1 MKKHIFTL
9 GATALVSIGIADAA
23 SADTDTHKVKAGET
37 LFSISQQHNVT
48 VEDLKKWNGL
58 SSTLIY
64 ANQTLQIGS
73 TSTDSSSSSTP
84 TTTSSN
90 HTYTVKSGDT
100 LYRIAKNNGTS
111 VQQLKEWNNLSSH
124 LIYVN
129 QVLKISGTGT
139 VSSSPSTPVQE
150 KTNETQASPAPSNSK
165 SYKVQP
171 GDTMWSVAQRHG
183 ISISQ
188 LKQWNNLSSNTI
200 YINQVLQVGGQAAAQ
215 AKPSTPATTA
225 PSTPSTSTPSTSAP
239 STSTPAPAPAQESKS
254 VSKEITVEATAYTAY
269 CAGCSGI
276 TATGID
282 LRSNPNRK
290 VIAVDPRVIPLGS
303 RVYVEGYGEA
313 IAGDT
318 GGAIKGTRVDLFMAS
333 QSSALN
339 WGRKTVK
346 LQILD

>member
-111 VQQLKEWNNLSSH
+111 VQQLKDWNNLSSH

-139 VSSSPSTPVQE
+139 VSSSPSAPVQE
-150 KTNETQASPAPSNSK
+150 NTNETQASPAPSNSK

-225 PSTPSTSTPSTSAP
+225 PSTPSTSTP
-239 STSTPAPAPAQESKS
+239 APAQERKS

>member
-37 LFSISQQHNVT
+37 LFSISKQHNVT

-111 VQQLKEWNNLSSH
+111 VQQLKDWNNLSSH

-139 VSSSPSTPVQE
+139 VSSSPSAPVQE

-183 ISISQ
+183 IAISQ

-225 PSTPSTSTPSTSAP
+225 PSTPSTSAP

>member
-37 LFSISQQHNVT
+37 LFSISKQHNVT

-111 VQQLKEWNNLSSH
+111 VQQLKDWNNLSSH

-139 VSSSPSTPVQE
+139 VSSSPSAPVQE

-215 AKPSTPATTA
+215 AKPSTP
-225 PSTPSTSTPSTSAP
+225 STSTS
-239 STSTPAPAPAQESKS
+239 APAPAQESKS

-318 GGAIKGTRVDLFMAS
+318 GGAIKGTRIDLFMAS

>member
-139 VSSSPSTPVQE
+139 VSSSPSAPVQE

-215 AKPSTPATTA
+215 AKPSTPSPAA
-225 PSTPSTSTPSTSAP
+225 PSTP

-290 VIAVDPRVIPLGS
+290 VIAVDPHVIPLGS

>member
-37 LFSISQQHNVT
+37 LFSISHQHNVT

-129 QVLKISGTGT
+129 QVLKINGTGT
-139 VSSSPSTPVQE
+139 VSSSPSAPVQE

-215 AKPSTPATTA
+215 AKPSTPSPAA
-225 PSTPSTSTPSTSAP
+225 PSTPSTSAP

>member
-111 VQQLKEWNNLSSH
+111 VQQLKDWNNLSSH

-139 VSSSPSTPVQE
+139 VSSSPSAPVQE

-225 PSTPSTSTPSTSAP
+225 PSTPSTSTP
-239 STSTPAPAPAQESKS
+239 APAPSQERKS

-290 VIAVDPRVIPLGS
+290 VIAVDP

>member
-1 MKKHIFTL
+1 M
-9 GATALVSIGIADAA
+9 
-23 SADTDTHKVKAGET
+23 
-37 LFSISQQHNVT
+37 
-48 VEDLKKWNGL
+48 
-58 SSTLIY
+58 Y

-73 TSTDSSSSSTP
+73 TSTDSPSSSTP

-111 VQQLKEWNNLSSH
+111 VQQLKKWNNLSSH

-139 VSSSPSTPVQE
+139 VSSSPSAPVQE

-215 AKPSTPATTA
+215 AKPST
-225 PSTPSTSTPSTSAP
+225 P

>member
-139 VSSSPSTPVQE
+139 VSSSPSAPVQE
-150 KTNETQASPAPSNSK
+150 KSNETQASPAPSNSK

-188 LKQWNNLSSNTI
+188 LKQWNNISSNTI
-200 YINQVLQVGGQAAAQ
+200 YINQVLQVGGQATAQ
-215 AKPSTPATTA
+215 AKPSTPSPAA
-225 PSTPSTSTPSTSAP
+225 PSTP

>member
-139 VSSSPSTPVQE
+139 VSSSPSAPLQE

-215 AKPSTPATTA
+215 AKPSTPSPAA
-225 PSTPSTSTPSTSAP
+225 PSTPSTSA
-239 STSTPAPAPAQESKS
+239 PAPAQAQESKS

>member
-139 VSSSPSTPVQE
+139 VSSSPSAPVQE

-215 AKPSTPATTA
+215 AKPSTP
-225 PSTPSTSTPSTSAP
+225 STSVP

>member
-100 LYRIAKNNGTS
+100 LYRIAKDNGTS
-111 VQQLKEWNNLSSH
+111 VQQLKDWNNISSH

-139 VSSSPSTPVQE
+139 VSSSPSAPVQE

-225 PSTPSTSTPSTSAP
+225 PSTPSTSTP
-239 STSTPAPAPAQESKS
+239 APAPAQERKS

>member
-73 TSTDSSSSSTP
+73 TSTDSPSSSTP

-139 VSSSPSTPVQE
+139 VSSSPSAPVQE

-215 AKPSTPATTA
+215 AKPSTPSPAA
-225 PSTPSTSTPSTSAP
+225 PSTPSTSAP

>member
-139 VSSSPSTPVQE
+139 VSSSPSAPVQE
-150 KTNETQASPAPSNSK
+150 KSNETQASPAPSNSK

-225 PSTPSTSTPSTSAP
+225 PSTPSTSAP

>member
-139 VSSSPSTPVQE
+139 VSSSPSAPVQE
-150 KTNETQASPAPSNSK
+150 KTNETPASPAPSNSK

-215 AKPSTPATTA
+215 AKPSTPSPAA
-225 PSTPSTSTPSTSAP
+225 PSTPSTSAQ
-239 STSTPAPAPAQESKS
+239 STSTPAPAPVQESKS

>member
-100 LYRIAKNNGTS
+100 LYHIAKNNGTS

-139 VSSSPSTPVQE
+139 VSSSPSAPVQE

-200 YINQVLQVGGQAAAQ
+200 YINQVLQVGGQATAQ

-225 PSTPSTSTPSTSAP
+225 PSTP

>member
-111 VQQLKEWNNLSSH
+111 VQQLKDWNNLSSH

-139 VSSSPSTPVQE
+139 VSSSPSAPVQE
-150 KTNETQASPAPSNSK
+150 KINETQASPAPSNSK

-215 AKPSTPATTA
+215 AKSSTPATTA
-225 PSTPSTSTPSTSAP
+225 PSTP

>member
-111 VQQLKEWNNLSSH
+111 VQQLKDWNNLSSH

-139 VSSSPSTPVQE
+139 VSSSPSAPVQE

-225 PSTPSTSTPSTSAP
+225 PSAP
-239 STSTPAPAPAQESKS
+239 SASTPAPAPAQETKS

>member
-111 VQQLKEWNNLSSH
+111 VQQLKDWNNLSSH

-139 VSSSPSTPVQE
+139 VSSSPSAPVQE

-165 SYKVQP
+165 SYKVQS

-215 AKPSTPATTA
+215 AKPSTPATTS
-225 PSTPSTSTPSTSAP
+225 PSTPSTSAP

>member
-23 SADTDTHKVKAGET
+23 SADTNTHKVKAGET

-111 VQQLKEWNNLSSH
+111 VQQLKDWNNLSSH

-139 VSSSPSTPVQE
+139 VSSSPSAPVQE

-225 PSTPSTSTPSTSAP
+225 PSTP

>member
-139 VSSSPSTPVQE
+139 VSSSPSAPVQE

-215 AKPSTPATTA
+215 AKPSTPSPAA
-225 PSTPSTSTPSTSAP
+225 PSTPSTSTP
-239 STSTPAPAPAQESKS
+239 APARAQESKS

>member
-37 LFSISQQHNVT
+37 LFSISKQHNVT

-111 VQQLKEWNNLSSH
+111 VQQLKDWNNLSSH

-139 VSSSPSTPVQE
+139 VSSSPSAPVQE

-183 ISISQ
+183 IAISQ

-225 PSTPSTSTPSTSAP
+225 PSAPSTSAPSTSAP

>member
-37 LFSISQQHNVT
+37 LFSISKQHNVT

-73 TSTDSSSSSTP
+73 TSTDSPSSSTP

-139 VSSSPSTPVQE
+139 VSSSPSAPVQE

-171 GDTMWSVAQRHG
+171 GDTMWSIAQRHG

-215 AKPSTPATTA
+215 AKPST
-225 PSTPSTSTPSTSAP
+225 P

>member
-73 TSTDSSSSSTP
+73 TSTDSPSSSTP

-111 VQQLKEWNNLSSH
+111 VQQLKKWNNLSSH

-139 VSSSPSTPVQE
+139 VSSSPSAPVQE

-171 GDTMWSVAQRHG
+171 GDTMWSVAQRHS

-215 AKPSTPATTA
+215 AKPST
-225 PSTPSTSTPSTSAP
+225 P

>member
-73 TSTDSSSSSTP
+73 TSTDSSSRSTP

-111 VQQLKEWNNLSSH
+111 VQQLKDWNNISSH

-139 VSSSPSTPVQE
+139 VSSSPSAPVQE

-225 PSTPSTSTPSTSAP
+225 PSTPSTSTP
-239 STSTPAPAPAQESKS
+239 APAPAQERKS

>member
-139 VSSSPSTPVQE
+139 VSSSPSAPVQE

-200 YINQVLQVGGQAAAQ
+200 YINQVLQVGGQATAQ
-215 AKPSTPATTA
+215 AKPSTPSPAA
-225 PSTPSTSTPSTSAP
+225 PSTPSTSAP
-239 STSTPAPAPAQESKS
+239 SPAPAQESKS

>member
-90 HTYTVKSGDT
+90 HTYTVQSGDT

-139 VSSSPSTPVQE
+139 VSSSPSAPVQE
-150 KTNETQASPAPSNSK
+150 KTNETPASPAPSNSK

-215 AKPSTPATTA
+215 AKPSTPSPAA
-225 PSTPSTSTPSTSAP
+225 PSTPSTSAP

>member
-73 TSTDSSSSSTP
+73 TSTDSPSSSTP

-139 VSSSPSTPVQE
+139 VSSSPSAPVQE
-150 KTNETQASPAPSNSK
+150 KTNETPASPAPSNSK

-215 AKPSTPATTA
+215 AKPST
-225 PSTPSTSTPSTSAP
+225 P

>member
-84 TTTSSN
+84 TTISSN

-129 QVLKISGTGT
+129 QVLKINGTGT
-139 VSSSPSTPVQE
+139 VSSSPSAPVQE

-215 AKPSTPATTA
+215 AKPSTPSPAA
-225 PSTPSTSTPSTSAP
+225 PSRPATSAP

>member
-90 HTYTVKSGDT
+90 HTYTVQSGDT

-139 VSSSPSTPVQE
+139 VSSSPSAPVQE
-150 KTNETQASPAPSNSK
+150 KTNETPASPAPSNSK

-215 AKPSTPATTA
+215 AKPSTPSPAA
-225 PSTPSTSTPSTSAP
+225 PSTPSTSAQ
-239 STSTPAPAPAQESKS
+239 STSTPAPAPVQESKS

>member
-23 SADTDTHKVKAGET
+23 SSYTYTHKVKAGET

-139 VSSSPSTPVQE
+139 VSSSPSAPVQE

-225 PSTPSTSTPSTSAP
+225 PSTP
-239 STSTPAPAPAQESKS
+239 APAPVQESKS

>member
-23 SADTDTHKVKAGET
+23 SADTNTHKVKAGET

-111 VQQLKEWNNLSSH
+111 VQQLKDWNNLSSH

-139 VSSSPSTPVQE
+139 VSSSPSAPVPVQE

-200 YINQVLQVGGQAAAQ
+200 YINQVLQVGGQAAAAQ
-215 AKPSTPATTA
+215 AKSSTPATTA
-225 PSTPSTSTPSTSAP
+225 PSTP

>member
-139 VSSSPSTPVQE
+139 VSSSPSAPVQE
-150 KTNETQASPAPSNSK
+150 KTNETQASPAPGNSK

-200 YINQVLQVGGQAAAQ
+200 YINQVLQIGGQAAAQ
-215 AKPSTPATTA
+215 AKPSTPSPAA
-225 PSTPSTSTPSTSAP
+225 PSTPSTSAQ
-239 STSTPAPAPAQESKS
+239 STSTPAPAPVQESKS

>member
-139 VSSSPSTPVQE
+139 VSSSPSAPVQE

-215 AKPSTPATTA
+215 AKPSTPSPAA
-225 PSTPSTSTPSTSAP
+225 PSTPSTSA
-239 STSTPAPAPAQESKS
+239 PAPAQAQESKS

>member
-129 QVLKISGTGT
+129 QVLKISGSGT
-139 VSSSPSTPVQE
+139 VSSSPSAPVQE

-215 AKPSTPATTA
+215 AKPSTPSPAA
-225 PSTPSTSTPSTSAP
+225 PSTPSTSAP

>member
-73 TSTDSSSSSTP
+73 TSTDSPSSSTP

-139 VSSSPSTPVQE
+139 VSSSPSAPVQE
-150 KTNETQASPAPSNSK
+150 KTNETQASPAPSK

-171 GDTMWSVAQRHG
+171 GDTMWSIAQRHG

-215 AKPSTPATTA
+215 AKP
-225 PSTPSTSTPSTSAP
+225 STPSTSAP

>member
-100 LYRIAKNNGTS
+100 LYCIAKNNGTS
-111 VQQLKEWNNLSSH
+111 VQQLKDWNNISSH

-139 VSSSPSTPVQE
+139 VSSSPSAPVQE

-225 PSTPSTSTPSTSAP
+225 PSTP

>member
-139 VSSSPSTPVQE
+139 VSSSPSAPVQE

-225 PSTPSTSTPSTSAP
+225 PSTPSTSTPAP
-239 STSTPAPAPAQESKS
+239 TPAQESKS